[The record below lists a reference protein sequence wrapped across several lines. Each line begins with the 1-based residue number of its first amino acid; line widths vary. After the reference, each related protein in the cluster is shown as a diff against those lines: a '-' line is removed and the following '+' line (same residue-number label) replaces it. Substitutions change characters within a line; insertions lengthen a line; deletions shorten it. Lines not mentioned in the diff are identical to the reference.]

1 MAEGKHIEVAKA
13 YVAIVPSMEGSQ
25 KTIATEMG
33 AIAEPAAK
41 ETGEKSGKKFGE
53 HMAKGLKTTAAVI
66 GAAMTAATAA
76 AVATGKAFINA
87 ANSTAQFGDEI
98 QKNSQKMNLSY
109 AGYQELD
116 YILKRN
122 GSSITNMKTAM
133 LNLTKAAEG
142 GNDAFKAL
150 GISQEELN
158 KMNPEQTFN
167 ATLKALQGVDDEAQ
181 RMVLANKLMGKS
193 AATELGPTLRMT
205 AEDMEAMRQQAHALG
220 AVMSDEAVD
229 SSAKYQDELLNMQ
242 TALTGVKN
250 NMMSQFLPGISS
262 VMSGLSKVFSGQGGI
277 GEIQSGLGSIIS
289 NITSLAPQFFQVATV
304 LINGLLQG
312 FAPMLPSLVS
322 SIFSFLQTGLLMLV
336 SLIPQLTPVI
346 TEGLKGVGSA
356 LLTALPVLIQALI
369 GMAQEIVLWLAS
381 DENTATFVSGIV
393 QLISILAESIA
404 SSLPVLLPALINII
418 GQVADVLTR
427 PDTLST
433 IIKSVLYIVG
443 AVVVA
448 LVKALPEIGGVIVKT
463 TVNAFNTLKQLGSQ
477 LVSKIGPWLAS
488 VWSGIKA
495 WFSSLPGK
503 LSEAFQS
510 AKTTILGWG
519 KSAVTWGADMIKGF
533 INGIKQKASAL
544 GSAIKDLAKNSI
556 KKFLHFSVPDAGPL
570 ADADTWMP
578 DMVDLMAT
586 GLKDAAPEMQA
597 AVNDFAGN
605 MSASITATA
614 VPGGL
619 GTANTYN
626 GGAVTINVYGAEGQ
640 DVNALA
646 DVIAYKLEEMTRR
659 RQAVYGTI

>member
-1 MAEGKHIEVAKA
+1 MADGKHIEVAKA
-13 YVAIVPSMEGSQ
+13 YITVVPSLEGSQ
-25 KTIATEMG
+25 KQIATEMG
-33 AIAEPAAK
+33 AVMEPAAK
-41 ETGEKSGKKFGE
+41 QTGEKSGKSFGE
-53 HMAKGLKTTAAVI
+53 SLAKGIKTTAAI
-66 GAAMTAATAA
+66 ITGALATATA
-76 AVATGKAFINA
+76 GALATGKAFINA
-87 ANSTAQFGDEI
+87 ASATASYGDNI
-98 QKNSQKMNLSY
+98 DKMSQKMGIS
-109 AGYQELD
+109 AQAYQEWD

-122 GSSITNMKTAM
+122 GASIDGMKTSM
-133 LNLTKAAEG
+133 LKLTKAAEDG
-142 GNDAFKAL
+142 DDAFKAL
-150 GISQEELN
+150 GISQSDLASMS
-158 KMNPEQTFN
+158 KDDLFA
-167 ATLKALQGVDDEAQ
+167 ATIRGLQGIQDQGQ
-181 RMVLANKLMGKS
+181 RTVIANKLLGKG
-193 AATELGPTLRMT
+193 ATELGALLNSSASDTEALRQKVH
-205 AEDMEAMRQQAHALG
+205 DLG
-220 AVMSDEAVD
+220 GVMSNEAVKD
-229 SSAKYQDELLNMQ
+229 AANYQDQMTDVQ
-242 TALTGVKN
+242 TALTGLKN
-250 NMMSQFLPGISS
+250 NMMSSFLPGISS
-262 VMSGLSKVFSGQGGI
+262 VMTGLSKVFSGKGGVA
-277 GEIQSGLGSIIS
+277 EIKSGLQSVVTSI
-289 NITSLAPQFFQVATV
+289 TTLAPQFAQVASV

-312 FAPMLPSLVS
+312 FAPMIPSLVS
-322 SIFSFLQTGLLMLV
+322 SIFGFLQTALLTLV

-356 LLTALPVLIQALI
+356 LMTALPVLIQALI
-369 GMAQEIVLWLAS
+369 SMAQELVLWLAS
-381 DENTATFVSGIV
+381 GENTATFVSGIV

-427 PDTLST
+427 PDTLNT

-605 MSASITATA
+605 MSANITATA

>member
-13 YVAIVPSMEGSQ
+13 YVTIVPSMEGSQ

>member
-13 YVAIVPSMEGSQ
+13 YVTIVPSMEGSQ

-33 AIAEPAAK
+33 AAVEPAAK

-205 AEDMEAMRQQAHALG
+205 AEDMEAMRQQAHDLG

-427 PDTLST
+427 PATLNT

-544 GSAIKDLAKNSI
+544 GSAIKDLAKNYI

-586 GLKDAAPEMQA
+586 GLKDSAPEMQA

>member
-13 YVAIVPSMEGSQ
+13 YVTIVPSMEGSQ

-33 AIAEPAAK
+33 AVVEPAAK

-229 SSAKYQDELLNMQ
+229 SSAKY
-242 TALTGVKN
+242 
-250 NMMSQFLPGISS
+250 
-262 VMSGLSKVFSGQGGI
+262 
-277 GEIQSGLGSIIS
+277 
-289 NITSLAPQFFQVATV
+289 
-304 LINGLLQG
+304 
-312 FAPMLPSLVS
+312 
-322 SIFSFLQTGLLMLV
+322 
-336 SLIPQLTPVI
+336 
-346 TEGLKGVGSA
+346 
-356 LLTALPVLIQALI
+356 
-369 GMAQEIVLWLAS
+369 
-381 DENTATFVSGIV
+381 
-393 QLISILAESIA
+393 
-404 SSLPVLLPALINII
+404 
-418 GQVADVLTR
+418 
-427 PDTLST
+427 
-433 IIKSVLYIVG
+433 
-443 AVVVA
+443 
-448 LVKALPEIGGVIVKT
+448 
-463 TVNAFNTLKQLGSQ
+463 
-477 LVSKIGPWLAS
+477 
-488 VWSGIKA
+488 
-495 WFSSLPGK
+495 
-503 LSEAFQS
+503 
-510 AKTTILGWG
+510 
-519 KSAVTWGADMIKGF
+519 
-533 INGIKQKASAL
+533 
-544 GSAIKDLAKNSI
+544 
-556 KKFLHFSVPDAGPL
+556 
-570 ADADTWMP
+570 
-578 DMVDLMAT
+578 
-586 GLKDAAPEMQA
+586 
-597 AVNDFAGN
+597 
-605 MSASITATA
+605 
-614 VPGGL
+614 
-619 GTANTYN
+619 
-626 GGAVTINVYGAEGQ
+626 
-640 DVNALA
+640 
-646 DVIAYKLEEMTRR
+646 
-659 RQAVYGTI
+659 